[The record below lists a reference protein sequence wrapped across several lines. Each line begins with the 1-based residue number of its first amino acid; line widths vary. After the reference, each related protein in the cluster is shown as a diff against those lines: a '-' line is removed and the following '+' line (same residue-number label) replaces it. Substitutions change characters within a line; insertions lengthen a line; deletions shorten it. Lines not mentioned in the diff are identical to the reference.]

1 MRISDWSSDVCSS
14 DLRFFNPD
22 GGEDFT
28 VPKGRSRGGVLA
40 RWFLGADERPEWP
53 ENVAV
58 QPSKPQMNVQSGEMK
73 AVWVGN
79 ATVLVQAGG
88 LKILSS
94 DKRRAGKECVRTCRS
109 PGLPNTSKTKK
120 ATEAI
125 SKHITSHT
133 RKEK

>member
-28 VPKGRSRGGVLA
+28 VPKGRSRVGVLA

-73 AVWVGN
+73 AVWVGH
-79 ATVLVQAGG
+79 ATVLEQAGR
-88 LKILSS
+88 LNILT
-94 DKRRAGKECVRTCRS
+94 GPTCTDYACPFPPLRS
-109 PGLPNTSKTKK
+109 EEHTS
-120 ATEAI
+120 ELQSLI
-125 SKHITSHT
+125 HIPSHVLILNN
-133 RKEK
+133 KYQ

>member
-53 ENVAV
+53 ESVAV

-73 AVWVGN
+73 AVWVGH

-88 LKILSS
+88 LNNLPDTIWQDYASPFPPLGTARVTQPGIRESG
-94 DKRRAGKECVRTCRS
+94 RAHVRTPVNNAQLVCR
-109 PGLPNTSKTKK
+109 
-120 ATEAI
+120 
-125 SKHITSHT
+125 
-133 RKEK
+133 